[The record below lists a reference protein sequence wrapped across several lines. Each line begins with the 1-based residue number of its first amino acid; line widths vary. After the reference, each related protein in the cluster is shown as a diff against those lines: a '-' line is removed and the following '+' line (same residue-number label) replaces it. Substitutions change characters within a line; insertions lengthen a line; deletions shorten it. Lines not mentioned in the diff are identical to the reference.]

1 MKKRKITVSI
11 NTTYKYIQLWNGIF
25 NLTDK
30 ELSILSAFIDV
41 NILNKDI
48 NMCSVINKKSV
59 AETIKIKDYNTLNN
73 YIKRFKDK
81 GAMKVVNNNY
91 SLNPFLNPDTDVV
104 RLWRTK
110 IRHHRV
116 CSGWSSR
123 SLKS

>member
-81 GAMKVVNNNY
+81 GVVFKTNGY
-91 SLNPFLNPDTDVV
+91 YKINPFLNPHTDSVEV
-104 RLWRTK
+104 NINR
-110 IRHHRV
+110 
-116 CSGWSSR
+116 
-123 SLKS
+123 